1 MKNLIIF
8 CCALLFVVPISA
20 QGEFDRGIAEISS
33 ELSTRLTAKDKK
45 KVVVLYITEIN
56 KATTIA
62 GKYIADL
69 ISINIV
75 NDPNNFE
82 VFDRENLSGIAEAKK
97 LIAEGYIDAAKAQEL
112 GKLLA
117 VQTIIVGNYTVLN
130 TTMKLTIKALDVNS
144 GFVIAAAMKDLPL
157 DKNAEALLGVNFS
170 QENINSQ
177 SPNLGFNDQPLNSNE
192 HYNNPA
198 TVNSDCKEKKSGD
211 YCFFH
216 SRKDTTFYIQ
226 LIPNGAKGDTKW
238 TMTLTPGQTQCFY
251 ELPVGVYNYWIKF
264 RATGAAAVQSKFS
277 GGDGMITHLK
287 GQITVNQC
295 RSKTYTIR

>member
-1 MKNLIIF
+1 MKNFLIF
-8 CCALLFVVPISA
+8 CVSLLFVIPISA

-33 ELSTRLTAKDKK
+33 ELATRLTAKGKK

-62 GKYIADL
+62 GKYLADL
-69 ISINIV
+69 VSINIV

-157 DKNAEALLGVNFS
+157 DKDAEALLGVNFGS
-170 QENINSQ
+170 GGSNTPST
-177 SPNLGFNDQPLNSNE
+177 NLGFNDQPLNSNE
-192 HYNNPA
+192 RYNNPA
-198 TVNSDCKEKKSGD
+198 TVNPNCKEKVTGD

-216 SRKDTTFYIQ
+216 SGKDTTFYIT
-226 LIPNGAKGDTKW
+226 LVEEKKGGKNKEI
-238 TMTLTPGQTQCFY
+238 TLVPGQTQCLY
-251 ELPVGVYNYWIKF
+251 ELPAGVYSYKISFKG
-264 RATGAAAVQSKFS
+264 RAKSPVYIP
-277 GGDGMITHLK
+277 GMDYTEYYTK
-287 GQITVNQC
+287 SYGQVTVEQC
-295 RSKTYTIR
+295 RSKTFTIK

>member
-33 ELSTRLTAKDKK
+33 ELATRLTAKDKK

-157 DKNAEALLGVNFS
+157 DKNAEALLGVNFGS
-170 QENINSQ
+170 GGSNTPST
-177 SPNLGFNDQPLNSNE
+177 NLGFNDQPLNSNE
-192 HYNNPA
+192 RYNNPA
-198 TVNSDCKEKKSGD
+198 TINPNCKEKGTGD

-216 SRKDTTFYIQ
+216 SGKDTTFYIL
-226 LIPNGAKGDTKW
+226 LIPNGTKGDIKW
-238 TMTLTPGQTQCFY
+238 TMTLTPGQTQCLY
-251 ELPVGVYNYWIKF
+251 ELPAGVYNYWIKIK
-264 RATGAAAVQSKFS
+264 ATGAAAVQSRFN
-277 GGDGMITHLK
+277 GGDGTITHIK
-287 GQITVNQC
+287 GQITVVQC
-295 RSKTYTIR
+295 RSKTFTIK